1 VRNTIRF
8 RFWDRRPGGVPRS
21 RWPILIALGVLLE
34 ASFILLARAPGP
46 PGIRLGVLL
55 AAASTFY
62 LIAAAAVLRAGP
74 GNGAG
79 PVAEPAGTRARVRF
93 IVLAAVV
100 FRLTLLPL
108 TPTLSHQ
115 LWRFHW
121 DGEIQHDGFN
131 PYQYAPSNALY
142 NPIRQAA
149 DAQVPAVQ
157 EAAFQGPLAEL
168 LFRWSYDWVSGVRA
182 MKLLFVG
189 CDLLLIWQLVR
200 GLRARGW
207 PVERVLLYAWS
218 PLAVFEVAGN
228 GHLEPA
234 AALLALLALYV
245 LERRP
250 RWAAVAATSAAL
262 TQWYA
267 AVLLPLVLGRAGR
280 RWPSVVAW
288 MVAWPALLTLPYL
301 FMNQHFALK
310 AIAAAA
316 WAHARAAGPFN
327 SSLFAVGAA
336 WFGRRGATVVAA
348 AVMAGVIGVNT
359 VALARRKAADPLRS
373 GFLILSALLLVMP
386 QVYPWYVL
394 WLLPLV
400 VFWPELPWL
409 YFSVAVWLAYALPRH
424 PGWIWLEYVPL
435 YGLLLWQAWPR
446 RLGTRQRAAP

>member
-1 VRNTIRF
+1 MRNPIRF

-34 ASFILLARAPGP
+34 ASFILLGRTPGP
-46 PGIRLGVLL
+46 SGIRLGVLL

-62 LIAAAAVLRAGP
+62 LIAAAAVFRGGERP
-74 GNGAG
+74 
-79 PVAEPAGTRARVRF
+79 GTRARVRF

-131 PYQYAPSNALY
+131 PYQYAPGSTLY

-157 EAAFQGPLAEL
+157 EAAFHGPLAEL
-168 LFRWSYDWVSGVRA
+168 LFRWSYDWVKGVRA

-189 CDLLLIWQLVR
+189 CDLLLIWQLAR
-200 GLRARGW
+200 GLRARQW

-234 AALLALLALYV
+234 AALLALLALYA

-250 RWAAVAATSAAL
+250 RWAAVAAASAAL

-288 MVAWPALLTLPYL
+288 MVVWPALVTVPYL

-310 AIAAAA
+310 AMAAAA

-327 SSLFAVGAA
+327 ASVFAVAAA
-336 WFGRRGATVVAA
+336 WFGRGGATVVAV
-348 AVMAGVIGVNT
+348 AVMAGVIGL
-359 VALARRKAADPLRS
+359 ALARGRAADPLRS

-400 VFWPELPWL
+400 VFWPEAPWL
-409 YFSVAVWLAYALPRH
+409 YFSVAVWIAYALPRH
-424 PGWIWLEYVPL
+424 PGWIWVEYVPL
-435 YGLLLWQAWPR
+435 YGLLLWQARPR
-446 RLGTRQRAAP
+446 GERVRRRAVA